1 MTLDRRQALRTLAFG
16 SIGAVAAPAWAETLA
31 EIARGHADHAHTA
44 VAAAAEAAPWA
55 PKVFDAHQND
65 TVVVLS
71 ELIIPQTDTPGA
83 KAAKVNEFVDL
94 VLDDASESDR
104 KQFLKG
110 LAWMDARSQEL
121 FGTDFVSAAPEQ
133 QTALLDLIA
142 WRKNQSP
149 ELNAG
154 IQFFAFCRRMVAD
167 AYYTTPIGFKEVG
180 FMGNGAVSQFSVPK
194 EALEYA
200 MKRSGLG

>member
-16 SIGAVAAPAWAETLA
+16 GIGAVAAPAWAETLA
-31 EIARGHADHAHTA
+31 EIARDHADHAHTA

-55 PKVFDAHQND
+55 PKVFDAHQNE

-94 VLDDASESDR
+94 VLSDASESDR

-121 FGTDFVSAAPEQ
+121 FGTDFVSASPEQ
-133 QTALLDLIA
+133 QTALLTILA
-142 WRKNQSP
+142 SPKNKAFEDQVGI
-149 ELNAG
+149 EFFNAVKG
-154 IQFFAFCRRMVAD
+154 LTITG
-167 AYYTTPIGFKEVG
+167 YYTSEIGMKQELGDDGQLF
-180 FMGNGAVSQFSVPK
+180 F
-194 EALEYA
+194 LEYPGCTHPQHKA
-200 MKRSGLG
+200 

>member
-104 KQFLKG
+104 KQFLK
-110 LAWMDARSQEL
+110 RSEERRVGKESREGWL
-121 FGTDFVSAAPEQ
+121 ETRAEK
-133 QTALLDLIA
+133 THTKI
-142 WRKNQSP
+142 QSR
-149 ELNAG
+149 E
-154 IQFFAFCRRMVAD
+154 
-167 AYYTTPIGFKEVG
+167 
-180 FMGNGAVSQFSVPK
+180 
-194 EALEYA
+194 
-200 MKRSGLG
+200 

>member
-16 SIGAVAAPAWAETLA
+16 GIGAVAAPAWAETLA
-31 EIARGHADHAHTA
+31 EIARAHADHAHTA
-44 VAAAAEAAPWA
+44 VTAAAEAAPWA
-55 PKVFDAHQND
+55 PKVFDAHQNE

-94 VLDDASESDR
+94 VLSDASESDR

-133 QTALLDLIA
+133 QTALLTILA
-142 WRKNQSP
+142 SPKNKAFEDQV
-149 ELNAG
+149 G
-154 IQFFAFCRRMVAD
+154 IDFFKAIKGLTITG
-167 AYYTTPIGFKEVG
+167 YYTSEIGMKQELGDDGQLF
-180 FMGNGAVSQFSVPK
+180 F
-194 EALEYA
+194 LEYPGCTHPQHKA
-200 MKRSGLG
+200 

>member
-16 SIGAVAAPAWAETLA
+16 GIGAVAAPAWAETLA
-31 EIARGHADHAHTA
+31 EIAREHADHAHTA
-44 VAAAAEAAPWA
+44 VPAAAEAAPWA
-55 PKVFDAHQND
+55 PKVFDAHQNE

-94 VLDDASESDR
+94 VLSDASESDR

-133 QTALLDLIA
+133 QTALLTIVA
-142 WRKNQSP
+142 SPKNKAFEDQVGIDFF
-149 ELNAG
+149 NAIKG
-154 IQFFAFCRRMVAD
+154 LTITG
-167 AYYTTPIGFKEVG
+167 YYTSEIGMKQELGDDGQLF
-180 FMGNGAVSQFSVPK
+180 F
-194 EALEYA
+194 LEYPGCTHPQHKA
-200 MKRSGLG
+200 

>member
-16 SIGAVAAPAWAETLA
+16 GIGAVAAPAWAETLA
-31 EIARGHADHAHTA
+31 EIARDHADHAHTA

-55 PKVFDAHQND
+55 PKVFDAHQNE

-71 ELIIPQTDTPGA
+71 EMIIPQTDTPGA

-110 LAWMDARSQEL
+110 LAWMDARAQEL
-121 FGTDFVSAAPEQ
+121 FGADFVSAAPEQ
-133 QTALLDLIA
+133 QTALLTILA
-142 WRKNQSP
+142 SAKNKAFEDQ
-149 ELNAG
+149 AG
-154 IQFFAFCRRMVAD
+154 IDFFNAIKGLTITG
-167 AYYTTPIGFKEVG
+167 YYTSEIGMKQELGDDGQLF
-180 FMGNGAVSQFSVPK
+180 F
-194 EALEYA
+194 LEYPGCTHPQHKA
-200 MKRSGLG
+200 

>member
-16 SIGAVAAPAWAETLA
+16 GIGAVAAPAWAETLA
-31 EIARGHADHAHTA
+31 EIARAHADHAHTA
-44 VAAAAEAAPWA
+44 VTAAAEAAPWA
-55 PKVFDAHQND
+55 PKVFDAHQNE

-94 VLDDASESDR
+94 VLSDASESDR

-133 QTALLDLIA
+133 QTALLTILA
-142 WRKNQSP
+142 SPKNKAFEDQV
-149 ELNAG
+149 G
-154 IQFFAFCRRMVAD
+154 IDFFKAIKGLTITG
-167 AYYTTPIGFKEVG
+167 YYTSEIG
-180 FMGNGAVSQFSVPK
+180 
-194 EALEYA
+194 
-200 MKRSGLG
+200 MKQELGDDGQLFFLDYPGCTHPQHKA